1 MNIDSLTFLYLFLP
15 LALLI
20 FYLTPKKFKTAV
32 LALIS
37 TSFVAFSNP
46 ENAIFFVFDI
56 LLQFGISEA
65 IFKNSEKPK
74 TKKEQKKNKSDEI
87 CQNGL
92 TSLSN
97 CGTL

>member
-37 TSFVAFSNP
+37 TSFVTFSNP

-65 IFKNSEKPK
+65 IFKNSEK
-74 TKKEQKKNKSDEI
+74 N
-87 CQNGL
+87 
-92 TSLSN
+92 
-97 CGTL
+97 